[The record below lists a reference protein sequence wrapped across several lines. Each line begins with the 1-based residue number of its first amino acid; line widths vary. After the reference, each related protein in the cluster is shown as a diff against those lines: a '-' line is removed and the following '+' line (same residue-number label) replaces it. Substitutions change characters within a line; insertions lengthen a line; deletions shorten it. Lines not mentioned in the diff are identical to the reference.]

1 MNQLSCIKIKLR
13 EANGYLHR
21 VARNIHEIGVNID
34 SDQNLALFLFFKT
47 RFFHI
52 TYDVGDR
59 LTLNCSKG
67 HLTLIERRRRILNVA
82 FETYK
87 TEVGFYNQN

>member
-1 MNQLSCIKIKLR
+1 MIMNQLSCIKNKLR

-47 RFFHI
+47 RHSF
-52 TYDVGDR
+52 
-59 LTLNCSKG
+59 
-67 HLTLIERRRRILNVA
+67 ILLMALV
-82 FETYK
+82 T
-87 TEVGFYNQN
+87 V